1 MIKRLHLIWIA
12 LFWAMSEVEAKT
24 HDVVVANNHAYVE
37 SVKYH
42 LDQIKHETWD
52 LEGVRIAHSDSNL
65 DVSEIQRFLG
75 NAPYIIKNLLAIIQ
89 DGKIP

>member
-1 MIKRLHLIWIA
+1 MKKRLRLIWLA
-12 LFWAMSEVEAKT
+12 LFSSMTEVETKT
-24 HDVVVANNHAYVE
+24 RDVMVANNHVYAE

-42 LDQIKHETWD
+42 LEAIKHETWD
-52 LEGVRIAHSDSNL
+52 LRGVRIEHSGNV
-65 DVSEIQRFLG
+65 DVSEIERFLG